1 MYCNPRLAALPFLA
15 LLGIAGCKA
24 GSAPQAVT
32 LPPVDV
38 PVAAPIECQVV
49 DWEEYT
55 GKVMAIESVN
65 IMARADGYLAEIRFK
80 PGQFVHKD
88 DVLFVIDRRP
98 YQTGLENAQA
108 QLAQADARVNRLT
121 KDHARV
127 KKLVS
132 TGAGTT
138 EDFDK
143 VDGELAE
150 AKAAVLAMRAME
162 QQAKLNLSFTE

>member
-15 LLGIAGCKA
+15 LFGIAGCNDT
-24 GSAPQAVT
+24 SAPQAVT
-32 LPPVDV
+32 LPPIDA

-65 IMARADGYLAEIRFK
+65 IMARADGYLSEIRFK

-98 YQTGLENAQA
+98 YQTTLENAQA
-108 QLAQADARVNRLT
+108 QLAQADAKVKRLT
-121 KDHARV
+121 KDHTRIS
-127 KKLVS
+127 KLVAS
-132 TGAGTT
+132 GAGTS
-138 EDFDK
+138 EEFDK
-143 VDGELAE
+143 IDRDVAG
-150 AKAAVLAMRAME
+150 AKGA
-162 QQAKLNLSFTE
+162 